1 LAKVILKY
9 TVSETSKIKNLI
21 FISFWLQ
28 HVPVNLK
35 GSRIKKD
42 ASLKSGAV
50 KVELTAIIGEMSAA
64 VFLISPTVCE
74 NLIYSFVSFA
84 A

>member
-1 LAKVILKY
+1 
-9 TVSETSKIKNLI
+9 
-21 FISFWLQ
+21 
-28 HVPVNLK
+28 VNLK
-35 GSRIKKD
+35 GSRITKD

-50 KVELTAIIGEMSAA
+50 KAEITAIIGEMSAA
-64 VFLISPTVCE
+64 ASLISPAMCG

>member
-1 LAKVILKY
+1 LAKVILKC
-9 TVSETSKIKNLI
+9 TVSETSKIKSLI

-35 GSRIKKD
+35 GSRITKD

-50 KVELTAIIGEMSAA
+50 KAEITAIIGEMSAA
-64 VFLISPTVCE
+64 ASLISPAMCG

>member
-1 LAKVILKY
+1 M
-9 TVSETSKIKNLI
+9 
-21 FISFWLQ
+21 
-28 HVPVNLK
+28 NLK
-35 GSRIKKD
+35 GSRITKD

-50 KVELTAIIGEMSAA
+50 KVELTAIIREMSAA
-64 VFLISPTVCE
+64 ASLISPAMCG